1 MHSPTV
7 VLVVKAT
14 AKVSYISDTSI
25 LEAKGN
31 NNYYNRVELAGGRW
45 TLEVDDYWTFS
56 TVLQALCHKHKARP
70 NKKKTTRVINHTQN
84 EEYTAYKM
92 FKHATED
99 INVKLVHYY
108 GGNFKLVAIR
118 RAASSWIG
126 TMETQYLNIPEMLMV

>member
-1 MHSPTV
+1 
-7 VLVVKAT
+7 
-14 AKVSYISDTSI
+14 
-25 LEAKGN
+25 
-31 NNYYNRVELAGGRW
+31 
-45 TLEVDDYWTFS
+45 
-56 TVLQALCHKHKARP
+56 
-70 NKKKTTRVINHTQN
+70 
-84 EEYTAYKM
+84 M